1 MQSKTSLMKK
11 TRAVRRAA
19 GVLSVEGLEG
29 RQLFAAFLATDIP
42 ATTVD
47 VGTATTDITL
57 SDKVASATV
66 LGSVVQIQTSLGN
79 VDVELF
85 DRKTATRSATPI
97 TATNFLQYVNGN
109 AYDNTVF
116 HRSVANFIIQGG
128 GFAREADSNGVVTG
142 LPAINTL
149 AQIQNEFNA
158 DRSNLRGTLA
168 MAKLGGNP
176 NSATS
181 QYFFNLANNAGN
193 LDNQNGGFTVFA
205 RVLDDAAVT
214 TDGMAV
220 VDLLAAVPIFNAN
233 GDANGDG
240 RTDDGPFGELP
251 LRNFVNTNPIN
262 VSNLLVVN
270 DVAVLGNR
278 FTVASSNT
286 GLVTPTI
293 VTDSAG
299 NATLRLS
306 YAAGQSGTA
315 TITLTGV
322 TNTGEAAVS
331 SFNVTVGGVSIR
343 PSAIDLPTTVRTNT
357 AQTATVRVENVG
369 TAASLRASLVLKLTG
384 TSSGQPVDIALGT
397 AEVQAISAGNTVD
410 VPVTFT
416 LPANLGTGTY
426 TVTATLDGENVSGDG
441 VTGDNVLSKAAS
453 VQQTGRAIRVEVSGV
468 EVLNNGSP
476 VDFTRV
482 LQGQQSSRISIR
494 VTNVGDQPIVLS
506 SVTLSSPFSFFDTSS
521 NVRSS
526 ATNVRPI
533 VLNLPQ
539 TLTVEAGVNNSAR
552 FTIDADTSIFGR
564 TLGALVVNT
573 NDDDTPVYTVNLRQT
588 VMRGFVL
595 GNDGNAATPVA
606 TQLNFTDADG
616 TAVTVAYKGTR
627 QAILGVLGDNLAVS
641 GTTRLTLSG
650 SNIELISA
658 DVSLATG
665 GAEVSD
671 ARGTLAITA
680 GRGGNG
686 FTTVEQIDVR
696 HTFKSITGKGL
707 VVTDAIR
714 TAARIDSIN
723 VSTLDT
729 ATVALEAS
737 TDPKARVAL
746 TFGSVVDSAISSLL
760 PVKSLT
766 VGSYSDT
773 GPRQTIA
780 AVAIDSIKING
791 GAGFGSNLNVT
802 SVVVKT
808 ASFKLPITGG
818 AWTLGQGAGTLTTG
832 AVSDGTTFT
841 FGQPVKTFNVTGDFA
856 GDIDGPAVSSLSVR
870 GNINAA
876 DIDVTGAITKLS
888 ASGAVLNSRVEAGT
902 VIKSFTAA
910 SLSGSNIYAGVTSP
924 PTSGLPSPLAFGTT
938 SEIGSLSLKSRTDA
952 FVNSSVAARTIKS
965 LSLSSVRVD
974 NSNVPF
980 GIGADTI
987 TSAKF
992 TPTGQRAVSL
1002 RNVTT
1007 QSQLTT
1013 LLSTQQVTLDD
1024 LLFSI
1029 A

>member
-1 MQSKTSLMKK
+1 MKMLSKTSLLKK
-11 TRAVRRAA
+11 NRVLGRAVGRAVGA
-19 GVLSVEGLEG
+19 LESLEG

-47 VGTATTDITL
+47 VGTTTTDITL
-57 SDKVASATV
+57 GDKVASATV
-66 LGSVVQIQTSLGN
+66 LGTVVQIQTSLGN

-85 DRKTATRSATPI
+85 DRRTAGRSATPI
-97 TATNFLQYVNGN
+97 TAANFLQYVNGN
-109 AYDNTVF
+109 AYDNTVY
-116 HRSVANFIIQGG
+116 HRSVANFVVQGG
-128 GFAREADSNGVVTG
+128 GFAFDAETNGVVNG

-149 AQIQNEFNA
+149 PQIQNEFNA

-168 MAKLGGNP
+168 MAKLGGDP

-181 QYFFNLANNAGN
+181 QYFFNLNNNSAN

-220 VDLLAAVPIFNAN
+220 VDALAAVPVFNA
-233 GDANGDG
+233 GGA
-240 RTDDGPFGELP
+240 FSELP
-251 LRNFVNTNPIN
+251 LRNFNNANPIN

-270 DVAVLGNR
+270 DVVVLNNR
-278 FTVASSNT
+278 FSVSSSNT
-286 GLVTPTI
+286 NLVTPTI

-299 NATLRLS
+299 NPTLRLS
-306 YAAGQSGTA
+306 YAAGQSGQA

-322 TNTGEAAVS
+322 TATGEAATS

-343 PSAIDLPTTVRTNT
+343 PTNIALPTSVRTNT
-357 AQTATVRVENVG
+357 VQTATVTIGNNG
-369 TAASLRASLVLKLTG
+369 TGASLATTVLLKLTG
-384 TSSGQPVDIALGT
+384 TSGGQPVDITLGT
-397 AEVQAISAGNTVD
+397 ANVPAISAGNTVNASVD
-410 VPVTFT
+410 FT
-416 LPANLGTGTY
+416 LPANLATGNY
-426 TVTATLDGENVSGDG
+426 TVTATLDAGNTSGDG
-441 VTGDNVLSKAAS
+441 VTSDNVLTKEAA
-453 VQQTGRAIRVEVSGV
+453 VQQTGRAIKVEVASV
-468 EVLNNGSP
+468 EVANNGTAL
-476 VDFTRV
+476 DFTRV
-482 LQGQQSSRISIR
+482 LQGQQSSRISVR
-494 VTNVGDQPIVLS
+494 VTNVGTDPVVLS
-506 SVTLSSPFSFFDTSS
+506 SITLSSPFTLFDTSS

-539 TLTVEAGVNNSAR
+539 TLTVGTGPTNSAR
-552 FTIDADTSIFGR
+552 FTIDADTSVFGR
-564 TLGALVVNT
+564 TLGALVINT
-573 NDDDTPVYTVNLRQT
+573 DDDDAPVYTVNLRQT
-588 VMRGFVL
+588 VMRGIVL
-595 GNDGNAATPVA
+595 GNDGDAATPTA
-606 TQLNFTDADG
+606 TQLSFTDADG
-616 TAVTVAYKGTR
+616 TAVTVAYRGTR
-627 QAILGVLGDNLAVS
+627 QVLLGVLGDNLAVS

-650 SNIELISA
+650 SNVELISA

-665 GAEVSD
+665 GADVSD

-686 FTTVEQIDVR
+686 FTTIEQIDVR
-696 HTFKSITGKGL
+696 HTFRSLTGKGL

-714 TAARIDSIN
+714 TAARIDTIN
-723 VSTLDT
+723 VGTLDT
-729 ATVALEAS
+729 AEVALEAS
-737 TDPKARVAL
+737 SDPKARVAL
-746 TFGSVVDSAISSLL
+746 TFGSIVDSAISSLL

-773 GPRQTIA
+773 GARQTIA

-802 SVVVKT
+802 SVPVKT

-818 AWTLGQGAGTLTTG
+818 SWTLSQGVGTLTTG
-832 AVSDGTTFT
+832 AVSDGTSFT
-841 FGQPVKTFNVTGDFA
+841 FGQPVRTFNVTGDFA

-888 ASGAVLNSRVEAGT
+888 ATGAVLNSRVEAGT
-902 VIKSFTAA
+902 LIKTFSAA
-910 SLSGSNIYAGVTSP
+910 SLSGSNIYAGVTNP

-938 SEIGSLSLKSRTDA
+938 SEIGSLSLRARTDA

-965 LSLSSVRVD
+965 LALSSVRVD
-974 NSNVPF
+974 NANVPF

-987 TSAKF
+987 SSARF
-992 TPTGQRAVSL
+992 TPTGQKAVSL
-1002 RNVTT
+1002 RNITT
-1007 QSQLTT
+1007 QAQLTT

-1024 LLFSI
+1024 LQFSI